1 MNAFKVELKNKPGE
15 LARITE
21 VVAQKGINI
30 TGFTGASCGD
40 SGTIFLLTNDEI
52 GTRKAFA
59 DAHVKAHEVE
69 LVSVALQD
77 APGSLAEAARR
88 LANAGVNIE
97 GALPTGMAGGKITIA
112 FATSDPTKARSVLSQ
127 LELVGSSR

>member
-15 LARITE
+15 LARIAE
-21 VVAQKGINI
+21 VIAKKGINI

-40 SGTIFLLTNDEI
+40 SGTVFLLTNDEV

-59 DAHVKAHEVE
+59 DAQVKAHEIE
-69 LVSVALQD
+69 LVSTPLND

-97 GALPTGMAGGKITIA
+97 GALATGMAGGKITVA

-127 LELVGSSR
+127 LEPVGSPR